1 MSALQYYSDHLYI
14 GLVTGEVLVLAAP
27 TLNLL
32 TILHCHRSHVRS
44 FLAIDLKKLLPNPT
58 QSPAFTPALSPS
70 HPFLITDDNTVTYKT
85 GPIQLMSFGT
95 GFRYVLMFLQYLYL
109 CMTMSHYPFILSF
122 IHSFILSIFHS
133 SNIPPIVLIYPS
145 THHLSIHQTTNL
157 HSSIR
162 PSVRPSI
169 HPSIHLLIL
178 STHLFYVFL

>member
-14 GLVTGEVLVLAAP
+14 GLVTGEVLVLGAP

-95 GFRYVLMFLQYLYL
+95 GFRCVLMFLQHLYL
-109 CMTMSHYPFILSF
+109 CMAMSHYPFI
-122 IHSFILSIFHS
+122 HSFIYSSYPFSTHRLNLSIHSSIHSPSIHS
-133 SNIPPIVLIYPS
+133 SN
-145 THHLSIHQTTNL
+145 H
-157 HSSIR
+157 
-162 PSVRPSI
+162 
-169 HPSIHLLIL
+169 
-178 STHLFYVFL
+178 